1 MAHHKIAFLADTHG
15 LLREEVVQKIKDCEV
30 IFHAG
35 DFGGPEIVE
44 RLQQIA
50 PVYMARGNNDKEWAK
65 DMPYFVRE
73 QIGNRTFYM
82 CHKKQDLPDE
92 LGKVDFVICGH
103 SHKYELKQEGSICY
117 INPGSCGPRRF
128 HQPITFAILYFED
141 EAADYRIEKI
151 DLSPALTKENAKKAF
166 PVRERSGLVDRPY
179 HKRVFS
185 REEHRADCKEK
196 QGGERPCGGC
206 LQNVRDASGRHNSR
220 DYGKAGA
227 QKTVCELDRNS
238 I

>member
-50 PVYMARGNNDKEWAK
+50 PVYTARGNNDKEWAK

-82 CHKKQDLPDE
+82 CHKKQDLPDD
-92 LGKVDFVICGH
+92 LGEVDFVIC
-103 SHKYELKQEGSICY
+103 SMLFPAENSFMI
-117 INPGSCGPRRF
+117 
-128 HQPITFAILYFED
+128 QPINRSRSFSDRESFFAFSFVS
-141 EAADYRIEKI
+141 AG
-151 DLSPALTKENAKKAF
+151 
-166 PVRERSGLVDRPY
+166 ERSI
-179 HKRVFS
+179 FS
-185 REEHRADCKEK
+185 I
-196 QGGERPCGGC
+196 
-206 LQNVRDASGRHNSR
+206 L
-220 DYGKAGA
+220 
-227 QKTVCELDRNS
+227 
-238 I
+238 

>member
-92 LGKVDFVICGH
+92 LGEVDFVICGH
-103 SHKYELKQEGSICY
+103 SHM
-117 INPGSCGPRRF
+117 N
-128 HQPITFAILYFED
+128 
-141 EAADYRIEKI
+141 
-151 DLSPALTKENAKKAF
+151 
-166 PVRERSGLVDRPY
+166 
-179 HKRVFS
+179 
-185 REEHRADCKEK
+185 
-196 QGGERPCGGC
+196 
-206 LQNVRDASGRHNSR
+206 
-220 DYGKAGA
+220 
-227 QKTVCELDRNS
+227 
-238 I
+238 

>member
-82 CHKKQDLPDE
+82 CHKKQDLPDD
-92 LGKVDFVICGH
+92 LGEVDFVICGH
-103 SHKYELKQEGSICY
+103 SHKYELKQEGSISDGM
-117 INPGSCGPRRF
+117 IP
-128 HQPITFAILYFED
+128 
-141 EAADYRIEKI
+141 K
-151 DLSPALTKENAKKAF
+151 
-166 PVRERSGLVDRPY
+166 
-179 HKRVFS
+179 
-185 REEHRADCKEK
+185 
-196 QGGERPCGGC
+196 
-206 LQNVRDASGRHNSR
+206 LQNAFKALREGAVKVTIKHSSELLSDSG
-220 DYGKAGA
+220 
-227 QKTVCELDRNS
+227 TVISL
-238 I
+238 